1 MEVLPFAS
9 YKFISYG
16 KLDKRTTKLATES
29 DRHRRKCF
37 TARLYLI

>member
-16 KLDKRTTKLATES
+16 KLDKRTTILATES
-29 DRHRRKCF
+29 DKHRRKFF

>member
-29 DRHRRKCF
+29 DRQRRRCF
-37 TARLYLI
+37 TARLYFI